1 MTTRVDHL
9 YVDVLKNI
17 QEDRLLQKQKES
29 KVDEIG
35 ILWSKERLYVLEEGD
50 IRSSILTEFQ

>member
-1 MTTRVDHL
+1 MTSRVDRF
-9 YVDVLKNI
+9 YVDVHKNI

-29 KVDEIG
+29 KVDETG
-35 ILWSKERLYVLEEGD
+35 LLWSKERLYVLEEGD